1 MAILLRLR
9 GFGDR
14 LLVEDLLS
22 GCQAVHWWRSCGWIR
37 VPAAWQ
43 SLGRSPHSL
52 PLRRGYADIDV
63 VSDIASMPLP
73 DNSFEV
79 VICTDVLEHVLNPW
93 QAVLEIG
100 RLLKSHGCMG
110 VAAAD

>member
-1 MAILLRLR
+1 MPSSTLVEKLWLDPCSCRVAKSKK
-9 GFGDR
+9 DR
-14 LLVEDLLS
+14 LT
-22 GCQAVHWWRSCGWIR
+22 
-37 VPAAWQ
+37 
-43 SLGRSPHSL
+43 SL